1 MHDHQDE
8 DEAQGAVN
16 MGGMPETRGRCN
28 KRRAAAQAS
37 ANQGT
42 AVAAAAQDEDE
53 DEDEDDVVCLD
64 DVHKFE
70 AVAEQD
76 LHVDYVPTEVND
88 SEQKV
93 MTVNFNNERFRVVI
107 RDGGGGT
114 VRGGQLFQNKHK
126 NGSYLLN
133 RRTTARAMFAATV
146 VQMMCFGKGV
156 Q

>member
-1 MHDHQDE
+1 MYDRQDE
-8 DEAQGAVN
+8 DEAQGVVN
-16 MGGMPETRGRCN
+16 VGDMPETRGRCN

-88 SEQKV
+88 GEEKV
-93 MTVNFNNERFRVVI
+93 MTVKFNNEGFRVVI

-114 VRGGQLFQNKHK
+114 VRGGQLFKNKIGPK
-126 NGSYLLN
+126 SSSAP
-133 RRTTARAMFAATV
+133 RTTA
-146 VQMMCFGKGV
+146 
-156 Q
+156 